1 MNKNIKVAFLLD
13 YYYPKFSPVS
23 KCAYNIAEELSNTY
37 EVFIITLDGQSM
49 SFNTEEHNNQTI
61 LRCTTPLLLKRNKIE
76 NNLTKSTI
84 SKVHLFLIRLKGYL
98 KAIFS
103 KINVDNEIVN
113 SYYRALE
120 IIEPDVIIPIC
131 LPFEA
136 VVAALN
142 YKQVNLNTILVP
154 FLFDRI
160 TYNRRLQ
167 RNKVNLL
174 IKRKA
179 HIRLENLMLEYS
191 DHILAMHQL
200 RENFNIVFSDNMN
213 KITYVEHP
221 LLKKTNNSYKMI
233 DDGKIRLMYAGAL
246 YKYYRSPEY
255 LLKVFTLINGSYL
268 LNIFSAGNCEKMID
282 KFSRKD
288 IRIKNNGYVS
298 VDVLDEEYSNA
309 DILLSIGNFKSQN
322 LASKIFEYMSLGK
335 PIIHFYVNP
344 NDPVLKLLFKYPL
357 SLTVEQKSKDIKL
370 NANRIQEFCTM
381 NKGYNISFDIVKEK
395 FLDATPEYISQ
406 RFIEIIERNIVRE
419 H

>member
-1 MNKNIKVAFLLD
+1 
-13 YYYPKFSPVS
+13 
-23 KCAYNIAEELSNTY
+23 
-37 EVFIITLDGQSM
+37 
-49 SFNTEEHNNQTI
+49 
-61 LRCTTPLLLKRNKIE
+61 
-76 NNLTKSTI
+76 
-84 SKVHLFLIRLKGYL
+84 
-98 KAIFS
+98 
-103 KINVDNEIVN
+103 
-113 SYYRALE
+113 
-120 IIEPDVIIPIC
+120 
-131 LPFEA
+131 
-136 VVAALN
+136 
-142 YKQVNLNTILVP
+142 
-154 FLFDRI
+154 
-160 TYNRRLQ
+160 
-167 RNKVNLL
+167 
-174 IKRKA
+174 
-179 HIRLENLMLEYS
+179 MLEYS

-357 SLTVEQKSKDIKL
+357 SLTVEQNLKIL
-370 NANRIQEFCTM
+370 N
-381 NKGYNISFDIVKEK
+381 
-395 FLDATPEYISQ
+395 
-406 RFIEIIERNIVRE
+406 
-419 H
+419 